1 MDNKRQAPRT
11 PLQVRIRIDHPRL
24 GQMLVSTR
32 DISDSGVFVVID
44 EAQDQLQL
52 GEIVTGQV
60 QGMPIEAPI
69 VEMEVV
75 RFEASGM
82 GLRFKRE

>member
-11 PLQVRIRIDHPRL
+11 PLQVRIRIEHPRL
-24 GQMLVSTR
+24 GEMLVTTR
-32 DISDSGVFVVID
+32 DISESGVFIVSE
-44 EAQDQLQL
+44 EAQSLLQM

-69 VEMEVV
+69 VTMEVV

-82 GLRFKRE
+82 GLRFKHD